1 MATFSRQAVC
11 LPLWSA
17 EISQVKRG
25 VATSIPSGFF
35 RYSHRMRSILVA
47 VAIPVK
53 GMTAANKKSNADL
66 HSIFIFS
73 VIYIFTL
80 LQEISALTLQ
90 VRRRMQVYDRDY
102 GRINY
107 IHPIDGTS
115 YNHPQVPKRAFHRH
129 RHQWQ
134 SA

>member
-1 MATFSRQAVC
+1 M
-11 LPLWSA
+11 L
-17 EISQVKRG
+17 
-25 VATSIPSGFF
+25 
-35 RYSHRMRSILVA
+35 
-47 VAIPVK
+47 
-53 GMTAANKKSNADL
+53 NL

-107 IHPIDGTS
+107 IHPIER
-115 YNHPQVPKRAFHRH
+115 YEL
-129 RHQWQ
+129 
-134 SA
+134 